1 MQEPILFSDLIAE
14 TKDGEWGEGQEAPGH
29 VLCDVIRGTDFA
41 DLHAPGIELPQRWIP
56 EHLVARKALAADDIL
71 IETAG
76 GTAKQ
81 STGRT
86 ALITKEF
93 LDSRAGRPV
102 LCSSFARH
110 LRVDREKVHPV
121 YLYYLLQALYASGYM
136 GVFNLQHTG
145 VARFQFTAFRTKTR
159 LTLHENA
166 AQPMIAATLK
176 SYDDLIANNQ
186 RRIALLESMAEEIY
200 REWFVRMR
208 FPRHEAVQRNKGIPD
223 GWTPATLGTIADF
236 VMGQSPSSEH
246 YNETGD
252 GLPFHQGVGT
262 YGDRFPRHQVFCS
275 STGRQANAGD
285 ILFSVR
291 APVGRLNIADTELI
305 IGRGLAAMR
314 HKQNLNSYLFYL
326 LKMTFANEDMIGN
339 GSIFNSV
346 GKDELVK
353 HPILCPPSELT
364 ELFEALIKPIDAQL
378 ATLYSMTT
386 KLSAQRDA
394 LLPRLISG
402 KLRVDS
408 LDIQF
413 PPSMQPPPAQAAQRA
428 ARSR

>member
-1 MQEPILFSDLIAE
+1 MQAPILFSDLIAE

-41 DLHAPGIELPQRWIP
+41 DLNAPSIELPQRWIP
-56 EHLVARKALAADDIL
+56 EHLVARKALEADDIL

-86 ALITKEF
+86 ALVTKEF
-93 LDSRAGRPV
+93 LASRGGRPV

-110 LRVDREKVHPV
+110 LRVDRDKVHPV
-121 YLYYLLQALYASGYM
+121 YLYYVLQALYASGYM

-166 AQPMIAATLK
+166 AQPKIAATLK

-186 RRIALLESMAEEIY
+186 RCIALLESMAEEMY

-208 FPRHEAVQRNKGIPD
+208 CPVDTEVNSSPDRLRSFDSLCELQRGFDLPDSAMQPGSVPVIASTAIKGFHNVAKVQPPVITTGRSGS
-223 GWTPATLGTIADF
+223 LGTVLYVREPAWPLNTSLWVKDF
-236 VMGQSPSSEH
+236 KGNSPNLV
-246 YNETGD
+246 YFTLR
-252 GLPFHQGVGT
+252 GLHLENFNSGAGVPT
-262 YGDRFPRHQVFCS
+262 LNRNHLKSIKVRVPTSDSQARF
-275 STGRQANAGD
+275 D
-285 ILFSVR
+285 
-291 APVGRLNIADTELI
+291 ELI
-305 IGRGLAAMR
+305 
-314 HKQNLNSYLFYL
+314 
-326 LKMTFANEDMIGN
+326 E
-339 GSIFNSV
+339 
-346 GKDELVK
+346 
-353 HPILCPPSELT
+353 PILSQ
-364 ELFEALIKPIDAQL
+364 AQTLRL
-378 ATLYSMTT
+378 ACA
-386 KLSAQRDA
+386 KLVSTRDA

-402 KLRVDS
+402 KLRVEA

-413 PPSMQPPPAQAAQRA
+413 PPSMQPPPAEAAPREA
-428 ARSR
+428 IAR